1 MKKLIIFLLVVITFI
16 ISSFVST
23 EAYYLDTDTYTIY
36 DNAGSSNDYIAVTLN
51 VPSESY
57 VLTINLLPNEYH
69 TLSNSTIEA
78 RITMYNNVLDE
89 WFTWSWTGFVD
100 SYIGGY
106 HKIYWERLGIQ
117 DAINAGA
124 YDSIT
129 ITIPQSWTD
138 GVAPANYK
146 TDLEAYTI
154 PAFDEF
160 NYKVVYMDQLSQYAD
175 YIFTTIPPDPPNP
188 TKEGYTFIGWFKA
201 DGTRYNFNYAIPL
214 EEMVLD
220 TELSGG
226 FNAGYQFYLYSRYVS
241 SSTVDTDIEEFD
253 TNLPEGIEDLL
264 QGIGFNNASG
274 FIVLYVILSLGII
287 ILFLS
292 FHLGAFPII
301 ISLIGITAGFI
312 FLGLLPLWFIII
324 ITLVLATV
332 FFWSM
337 KGGVNNE

>member
-1 MKKLIIFLLVVITFI
+1 MKKLVIVLLLFFTFI
-16 ISSFVST
+16 FTNVVST
-23 EAYYLDTDTYTIY
+23 EAYFLDTDTYTIY
-36 DNAGSSNDYIAVTLN
+36 DNAGSTNDYIGVTLN

-69 TLSNSTIEA
+69 ILSNSSTDA
-78 RITMYNNVLDE
+78 KLSMYNHFFDE
-89 WFTWSWTGFVD
+89 WFEWSWTAFVD
-100 SYIGGY
+100 SYIGGN
-106 HKIYWERLGIQ
+106 HKIYWEKLGIQ
-117 DAINAGA
+117 GAINDGY

-129 ITIPQSWTD
+129 ITIPQVWED
-138 GVAPANYK
+138 GTAPVNYK
-146 TDLEAYTI
+146 NDLEAYTI
-154 PAFDEF
+154 PTFDDF

-188 TKEGYTFIGWFKA
+188 TKEGYAFIGWFKA
-201 DGTRYNFNYAIPL
+201 DGTRYNFNYAIPQ

-220 TELSGG
+220 TELEGG
-226 FNAGYQFYLYSRYVS
+226 FSSGYQFYLYSRYVS
-241 SSTVDTDIEEFD
+241 SSTVDTDIEELD
-253 TNLPEGIEDLL
+253 TNLPEGIETLL

-274 FIVLYVILSLGII
+274 FIVLYVIISLGII

-301 ISLIGITAGFI
+301 ITMIGITAGFI